1 MLNYAQFMIS
11 IVLAINVCMFY
22 AKIKT
27 MLCYVSFVL
36 FHYVDDYDSSGL
48 A

>member
-22 AKIKT
+22 AKPDRQVGELSVIN
-27 MLCYVSFVL
+27 MEP
-36 FHYVDDYDSSGL
+36 GI
-48 A
+48 